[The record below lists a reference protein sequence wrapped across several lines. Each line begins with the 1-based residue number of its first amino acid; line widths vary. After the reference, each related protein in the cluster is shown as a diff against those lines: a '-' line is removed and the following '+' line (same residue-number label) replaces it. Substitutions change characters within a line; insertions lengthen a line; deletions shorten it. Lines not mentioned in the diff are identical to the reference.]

1 MRKYSSV
8 ALLAERWINNCI
20 DVSRSF
26 TAHQVYIYGGT
37 SRRPQRLSGGH
48 TWVVKD
54 WVDLARRAAEE
65 YPDVT
70 CASFM
75 TFHLSERGG
84 VAKVGTIMC
93 YEIHWDA
100 LNRPILKL
108 ILDYPES
115 GVRKNE
121 R

>member
-8 ALLAERWINNCI
+8 ALLAEKWLHNSI

-37 SRRPQRLSGGH
+37 SRRPQQLYGGH

-65 YPDVT
+65 YSEVT
-70 CASFM
+70 CVSFM
-75 TFHLSERGG
+75 TFHYTERGG
-84 VAKVGTIMC
+84 KAKADTVMT
-93 YEIHWDA
+93 YEIQWDQ

-108 ILDYPES
+108 VLDYPES
-115 GVRKNE
+115 GVRKNG
-121 R
+121 